1 MQIPSIFCYKARW
14 GFYTFYMSF
23 SCISSEWTRSCSIFQ
38 VLIIYD
44 WLNMDFNVC
53 KKLGLVIQTKVCKHG
68 SWKKSLSKNDS
79 YFSSSF
85 KYCCLIGDKKGYTMF
100 DGCQLRVVGGGNS
113 CVVLVFNNE
122 PNNTILLQHVALNA
136 FLRTRNI
143 NCLFLFLD

>member
-1 MQIPSIFCYKARW
+1 MFAKKIGFGNSDKSMQTWFLK
-14 GFYTFYMSF
+14 
-23 SCISSEWTRSCSIFQ
+23 
-38 VLIIYD
+38 
-44 WLNMDFNVC
+44 
-53 KKLGLVIQTKVCKHG
+53 
-68 SWKKSLSKNDS
+68 KKSLSKNDS

-85 KYCCLIGDKKGYTMF
+85 KYCQIGDKKGYTMF